1 MNANK
6 KANYIF
12 YLLSIAV
19 TASGQSVPPQA
30 SQHGLN
36 VYNQTT
42 YLFET
47 PEDQAACANRGAELG
62 RLLAQAAALGLDP
75 LAQVKA
81 PTADASA
88 PCVQFQTWVER
99 LPEDYAESVLGGY
112 TTAERGAVKSTLH
125 RFVRDNFRKLYV
137 RYAITV
143 EKTPEAGT
151 YRVSFAD
158 SNAALPADVRADWS
172 VVSPKHY
179 PAPQLVKDGDQLP
192 LDLAATDRGIEL
204 VDYIHIGRMDTLAK
218 RTDAARDSYAEDS
231 EFTLSRPRLR
241 VNGTARLPVTF
252 PESIRGGVMWLYV
265 PGEGRYIVTFAPH
278 PEFGFEKEGE
288 VSGGLMTL
296 VAGGNVVRIESQ
308 DRIAPGGGVYN
319 VYGKLDPD
327 WEPADAGDRERFMAG
342 TSPGVET
349 AVGGK

>member
-1 MNANK
+1 MKANK
-6 KANYIF
+6 KINRLF
-12 YLLSIAV
+12 YLLTIALRV
-19 TASGQSVPPQA
+19 TGQPAPPQA

-36 VYNQTT
+36 VYSQLT

-47 PEDQAACANRGAELG
+47 PEDQATCANRGSELG
-62 RLLAQAAALGLDP
+62 RLLAQAAALGLD
-75 LAQVKA
+75 LSQVNT
-81 PTADASA
+81 PTADAAA
-88 PCVQFQTWVER
+88 PCIQFQTWVER

-112 TTAERGAVKSTLH
+112 TTAERGATKSTLH
-125 RFVRDNFRKLYV
+125 RFVRDNFRKIYV

-143 EKTPEAGT
+143 EKLPEAGT

-172 VVSPKHY
+172 VVSPSHY
-179 PAPQLVKDGDQLP
+179 PAPQLMQDGDELP
-192 LDLAATDRGIEL
+192 LELAVTDRGIEL
-204 VDYIHIGRMDTLAK
+204 VDYIHIGRMDKMPK

-231 EFTLSRPRLR
+231 EFTLSRPGLR
-241 VNGTARLPVTF
+241 VNGEAREAVIF
-252 PESIRGGVMWLYV
+252 PETIRGGVLWLYV

-278 PEFGFEKEGE
+278 PEFGFEKAGE

-296 VAGGNVVRIESQ
+296 VVGGNVLRIESS

-319 VYGKLDPD
+319 VYGRRDAE
-327 WEPADAGDRERFMAG
+327 WSPADPQDRERFMAG

-349 AVGGK
+349 AVGR